1 MVGNTLS
8 FIGDGTVGY
17 IEAVNDALFT
27 KGQVKI
33 MKEMN
38 IYRDFDCSANF
49 VYYDTDNN
57 QEQVIYV
64 QSGQNTAD
72 ILKRVNEKM
81 DLAGT
86 KNAITMEQVI
96 TNPDEVR
103 NIINELYKENPDYE
117 DRYDEA
123 IQDK

>member
-1 MVGNTLS
+1 MRRLTSINQRFPS
-8 FIGDGTVGY
+8 
-17 IEAVNDALFT
+17 
-27 KGQVKI
+27 
-33 MKEMN
+33 
-38 IYRDFDCSANF
+38 F
-49 VYYDTDNN
+49 VYFDTDNN
-57 QEQVIYV
+57 QEQVIYG
-64 QSGQNTAD
+64 QSGENTAD